1 MFLRRLGDT
10 FHAHLGNI
18 GIWILAAV
26 LFNMMVWSRMGEL
39 KAFQWCSG
47 YVLEWMLSM
56 DNIFVF
62 HLIFQTY
69 QTPPSQIHKAVFVG
83 VIGAVVM
90 RMLFFMLLS
99 SLLHLAHWIRFP
111 FGLLLIWSGV
121 ETARGGDDDLD
132 VKDTF
137 LIQMLKRCIGSRLIE
152 RYVEGDAAGW
162 GGSGAMFVV
171 AEDGR
176 VQATLLVVVVA
187 CLEFT
192 DIIFALDSV
201 SAKVAQIPDQYIA
214 FSSSVL
220 AMYGL
225 RASFFIMQD
234 LVEMFDLLKY
244 GLCIILV
251 FIGFELMLSHYIHL
265 AASTVCIMILSVFVT
280 CVSGSLAKRHYMNR
294 TGTCS

>member
-1 MFLRRLGDT
+1 MG
-10 FHAHLGNI
+10 AI
-18 GIWILAAV
+18 GIWLLAAF
-26 LFNMMVWSRMGEL
+26 LFNMMICARMGEL

-62 HLIFQTY
+62 HLIFATY
-69 QTPPSQIHKAVFVG
+69 QTPASQIHKAVFVG
-83 VIGAVVM
+83 VIGAVMM
-90 RMLFFMLLS
+90 RMIFFMVVS

-121 ETARGGDDDLD
+121 ESARDSDDDFD
-132 VKDTF
+132 VKETM
-137 LIQMLKRCIGSRLIE
+137 LIRGLKHCLGDRLQE
-152 RYVEGDAAGW
+152 RYVDGDPASW
-162 GGSGAMFVV
+162 GGSGTLFVV

-176 VQATLLVVVVA
+176 IQATLLVVVVA
-187 CLEFT
+187 CLEAT

-234 LVEMFDLLKY
+234 LVEMFDLLRY

-251 FIGFELMLSHYIHL
+251 FIGFELMLSRYIHL
-265 AASTVCIMILSVFVT
+265 AASTVCIMILSVFVI
-280 CVSGSLAKRHYMNR
+280 CVSGSLARRHFVTR
-294 TGTCS
+294 HACS